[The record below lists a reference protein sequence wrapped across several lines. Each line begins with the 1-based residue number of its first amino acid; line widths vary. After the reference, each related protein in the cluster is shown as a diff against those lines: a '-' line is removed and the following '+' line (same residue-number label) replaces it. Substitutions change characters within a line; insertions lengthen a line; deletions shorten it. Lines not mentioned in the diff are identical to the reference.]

1 MCVCVVAYPLI
12 IIIDDVTMPISCS
25 LLGKAHVIFF
35 VLGLRFTTFVM
46 GKGLN
51 SLGLK
56 AANEDA
62 LASLLVLQLDTE

>member
-1 MCVCVVAYPLI
+1 
-12 IIIDDVTMPISCS
+12 MPISCS